1 MKRDWS
7 AARAKVAQEG
17 VCRVC
22 GHAQNLEAAHVVP
35 RSLGGGQGADATVPL
50 CRTCH
55 RNYDAFRL
63 DLIPYLTK
71 DEQAEAVR
79 VLGIERARRR
89 LAPSAYGRAA

>member
-1 MKRDWS
+1 MRRDWS
-7 AARAKVAQEG
+7 KARAKVDQEG

-22 GHAQNLEAAHVVP
+22 GSPHNLEAAHVVP
-35 RSLGGGQGADATVPL
+35 RSLGGGQGEDATIPL

-63 DLIPYLTK
+63 DLIPYLTHE
-71 DEQAEAVR
+71 EQAEAVR

-89 LAPSAYGRAA
+89 LAPSSYGMAA